1 MDENTNEIEEEIDD
15 VQVKRNSS
23 MDILIVVEF
32 LDQLICVVDDV
43 TAETD

>member
-23 MDILIVVEF
+23 MDILVVVEF
-32 LDQLICVVDDV
+32 LDQLVRVVDDV